1 VKYRVREP
9 LLAVV
14 KEPEMPATIMTIEP
28 GSIIALNDEVQLFG
42 FVKVVYAGQIVLV
55 FMSDIENGADRVEGS
70 AR

>member
-1 VKYRVREP
+1 
-9 LLAVV
+9 
-14 KEPEMPATIMTIEP
+14 MPATIMTIEP

-55 FMSDIENGADRVEGS
+55 FMHDIENGADRVEGS